1 MLKSIKKYTAYCFG
15 LLVVVSALSSCN
27 DDEPNPCT
35 EEFRTVGIEI
45 TGKTLDNWYTVRE
58 STQDTFLIGTSFQ
71 NTYAVLDD
79 NFQRTLANKQEDFAF
94 HGVISD
100 SVWVKEVF
108 VISADACHIN
118 YISGK
123 LKVVL

>member
-1 MLKSIKKYTAYCFG
+1 MGFLMAM
-15 LLVVVSALSSCN
+15 SSFTSCST
-27 DDEPNPCT
+27 DEPSPCT

-45 TGKTLDNWYTVRE
+45 TGQTLDNWYTVRE

-79 NFQRTLANKQEDFAF
+79 NFQQTLANKEEDFTF

-100 SVWVKEVF
+100 SVWVKEIF

-118 YISGK
+118 YVSGK
-123 LKVVL
+123 LKVDL